1 MDGLIEK
8 NLLDPFIYTFYYR
21 FFSQQISDEKRRLVA
36 FDVHVYIV
44 KLSFKRKTVCLQYI
58 FFISFVD
65 AKAKW

>member
-44 KLSFKRKTVCLQYI
+44 KLSFKEK
-58 FFISFVD
+58 
-65 AKAKW
+65 